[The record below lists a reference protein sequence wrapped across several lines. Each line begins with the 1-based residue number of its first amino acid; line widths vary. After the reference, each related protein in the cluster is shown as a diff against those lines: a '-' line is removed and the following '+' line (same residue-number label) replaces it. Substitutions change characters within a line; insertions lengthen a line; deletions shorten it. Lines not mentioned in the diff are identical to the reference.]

1 MAGWAALFPVSCQF
15 VKIHFQPIYPRSD
28 RYDRNDEK
36 LYQASGIIRAS
47 VSPQLLT
54 LTNAPR
60 YRPEARYKLKK

>member
-1 MAGWAALFPVSCQF
+1 MAGWAVLFPVSCQF
-15 VKIHFQPIYPRSD
+15 VKIHFHTLYPRSD

-36 LYQASGIIRAS
+36 PYQASGIIRAS
-47 VSPQLLT
+47 VGPQLLA

>member
-1 MAGWAALFPVSCQF
+1 MAGWAVLFPVSCQF

-36 LYQASGIIRAS
+36 PYQASGIIRAS
-47 VSPQLLT
+47 VESQLQT
-54 LTNAPR
+54 PTNAPR